1 MAVTKQMHRKNKAA
15 YRLWYAAFPRVRKA
29 SQRLPPAGG
38 KTLQAFCF
46 QKCST
51 SISSSQARP
60 SSYCFRREG
69 IPQVL
74 KDGGHLRCQRV
85 RVEVRLGQVALEVLD
100 EPADGERR
108 QRVGKFRAVRHGAAV
123 GAHAG
128 RRVRELWRHLRAH
141 AGSLHGGYGHRAHG
155 GGGLDGHLHCAVR
168 GRCAR
173 VRGRVPRPRE
183 RKDRGVVHGAGAA
196 RAGVRG
202 RRARAPAARAAG
214 AVRRR
219 ERKNRG
225 AGSCLHPG
233 FAFAPRCV
241 IMGHHGRKELR
252 SQWSKCSLSATAEY
266 EHNPS
271 KPWYYLKKSL
281 DTYGFTHDLH
291 TLRLIWVYI
300 QKRPPCLESTAVLFH
315 MLLFAA
321 FKD

>member
-1 MAVTKQMHRKNKAA
+1 M
-15 YRLWYAAFPRVRKA
+15 
-29 SQRLPPAGG
+29 
-38 KTLQAFCF
+38 QAFCF

-183 RKDRGVVHGAGAA
+183 RKDRGVVHGAGGDPVRRLPDRHAGRRSRCAAHAVPVRGAGAA

-252 SQWSKCSLSATAEY
+252 SQWSKCSLSATA
-266 EHNPS
+266 
-271 KPWYYLKKSL
+271 
-281 DTYGFTHDLH
+281 GFTGHDEKSH
-291 TLRLIWVYI
+291 IV
-300 QKRPPCLESTAVLFH
+300 S
-315 MLLFAA
+315 
-321 FKD
+321 